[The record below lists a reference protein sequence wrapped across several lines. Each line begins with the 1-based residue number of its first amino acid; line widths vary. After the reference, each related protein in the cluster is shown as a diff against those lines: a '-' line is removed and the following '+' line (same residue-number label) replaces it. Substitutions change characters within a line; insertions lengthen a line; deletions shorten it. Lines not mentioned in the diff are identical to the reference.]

1 MTRHPTRCAA
11 WLLVVAAVMAMA
23 SGKIAGG
30 QVVQVPPPNIV
41 LILMDDLGYADIG
54 SFGVPD
60 AKTPNIDRLARE
72 GVKLTDFYA
81 NGANCSPTRTG
92 FVTGRL
98 IRFPAGA
105 RSALGQAIIDVVAEL
120 GERIVGAF
128 VVVEPGRARVSRP
141 RGE

>member
-1 MTRHPTRCAA
+1 MTKHATRCAA
-11 WLLVVAAVMAMA
+11 WLLVVAAGWATA
-23 SGKIAGG
+23 SVKIAVG
-30 QVVQVPPPNIV
+30 QTVQVSPPNIV

-92 FVTGRL
+92 FITGRYQQ
-98 IRFPAGA
+98 RFSIEQP
-105 RSALGQAIIDVVAEL
+105 LPQ
-120 GERIVGAF
+120 
-128 VVVEPGRARVSRP
+128 PP
-141 RGE
+141 

>member
-1 MTRHPTRCAA
+1 MTKHATRCAT
-11 WLLVVAAVMAMA
+11 WLLVIAAISATA
-23 SGKIAGG
+23 SAKIAGG
-30 QVVQVPPPNIV
+30 QAAQVTPPPPNIV

-92 FVTGRL
+92 FITGRYQQRFSSEQPLPPTAVTG
-98 IRFPAGA
+98 
-105 RSALGQAIIDVVAEL
+105 
-120 GERIVGAF
+120 
-128 VVVEPGRARVSRP
+128 
-141 RGE
+141 